1 MEQQQFMKQEWTKF
15 IWVTVGGI
23 AALILVLLWE
33 YLPCIQ
39 FLKGP
44 CFFHEVLHVYCPG
57 CGGTRA
63 VYELLQLKLWRSF
76 VDHPLVI
83 FTAAILVEYYIGE
96 IITLIC
102 RNGKRYY
109 YVRVWFCYV
118 ALGIIVVNVVLKN
131 VLLIGF
137 HIDLIGD
144 LLKYW
149 I

>member
-1 MEQQQFMKQEWTKF
+1 M
-15 IWVTVGGI
+15 
-23 AALILVLLWE
+23 
-33 YLPCIQ
+33 
-39 FLKGP
+39 
-44 CFFHEVLHVYCPG
+44 
-57 CGGTRA
+57 
-63 VYELLQLKLWRSF
+63 YELLQLKLWRSF

-96 IITLIC
+96 IITLIR